1 MATVAAG
8 RERDHSGTPE
18 DGGLDRGTIV
28 LPVTIR
34 TVSADDLPHLEWY
47 GLHTPHREIIAHAYG
62 MQQSGTGAMLVA
74 EVNGFPVGQVCI
86 DFARKR
92 HQGRATLWALRV
104 FAPFRGQGLGA
115 RLVVAAE
122 RVAVARGFR
131 HAELGVD
138 RDNARVLPFY
148 ERLGYEACGTESGQ
162 YSYRTPDG
170 VLVRVPIDQWLLHK
184 MLGAAPS
191 RLAAE

>member
-1 MATVAAG
+1 MAGVAAN
-8 RERDHSGTPE
+8 RQIDHIDTPA
-18 DGGLDRGTIV
+18 GGSLDRGTIV

-34 TVSADDLPHLEWY
+34 TASADDLPRLEWF
-47 GLHTPHREIIAHAYG
+47 GLHTPHRGIIAHAYG
-62 MQQSGTGAMLVA
+62 MQQSGAGAMLVA
-74 EVNGFPVGQVCI
+74 EVSGFPAGQVCV

-104 FAPFRGQGLGA
+104 FEPFRGQGLGA
-115 RLVVAAE
+115 RLVTAAE

-131 HAELGVD
+131 HTELGVD
-138 RDNARVLPFY
+138 RDNGRVLPFY

-184 MLGAAPS
+184 MLGTAPS